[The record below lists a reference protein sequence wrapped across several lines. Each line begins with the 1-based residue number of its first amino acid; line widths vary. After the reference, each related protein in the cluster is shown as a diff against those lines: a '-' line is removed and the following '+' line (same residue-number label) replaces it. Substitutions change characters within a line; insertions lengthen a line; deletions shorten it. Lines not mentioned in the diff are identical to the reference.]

1 MAFSK
6 VQILDRLLNQIS
18 QHRHIIGVAV
28 GAGISAKYAEKGGA
42 DLLLA
47 LNSGRFRQMGVGS
60 LAGLLPFANS
70 NQMVMDFGSKEI
82 IPVVKNTPVIFGLCA
97 TDPTIELEHFIDKII
112 DHGFSGINNYPSVG
126 IIGGVLREALEEEG
140 MSFQREVEAISI
152 ASKKGLFTIAFVFT
166 VEQAQW
172 MVEAG
177 ADIITSHL
185 GFTVGGQMDIT
196 SPLNLKEAA
205 QQTRAIFAQCDKAN
219 RPIIKMIYG
228 GPIHQS
234 IDLKYMYDNS
244 GAMGYFGGSTF
255 ERIPLEKAIVEVTRE
270 FKITGQFDQDS
281 ALFNLADEMDYV
293 YFIKDYI
300 AKNYMN
306 KISFNDLA
314 LRVHLSRTYLSA
326 MFNRE
331 VGITFPEYLTQVR
344 INKAIEIM
352 RNKNIN
358 KTEIASLV
366 GFTDYAYFSKTF
378 KKHTGYSPS
387 EYLDL
392 DKNT

>member
-6 VQILDRLLNQIS
+6 VEILKRLLNQIN
-18 QHRHIIGVAV
+18 QRRHIIGVAV

-97 TDPTIELEHFIDKII
+97 TDPTIDLERFIDQII
-112 DHGFSGINNYPSVG
+112 DNGFSGINNYPSVG

-140 MSFQREVEAISI
+140 MSFQREVDAISI
-152 ASKKGLFTIAFVFT
+152 ASKKGLFTIAFVFN
-166 VEQAQW
+166 VEQAQM

-185 GFTVGGQMDIT
+185 GFTVGGQMDIS
-196 SPLNLKEAA
+196 SPFNLQEAA
-205 QQTRAIFAQCDKAN
+205 VLTREIFAQCDKAD

-306 KISFNDLA
+306 KISFNELA
-314 LRVHLSRTYLSA
+314 SRVHLSRTYLSA

-331 VGITFPEYLTQVR
+331 VGVTFPEYLTQVR

-358 KTEIASLV
+358 KTDIASLV
-366 GFTDYAYFSKTF
+366 GFSDYSYFSKIF

-387 EYLDL
+387 EYEDI

>member
-6 VQILDRLLNQIS
+6 VEILKRLLNQIN
-18 QHRHIIGVAV
+18 QRRHIIGVAV

-97 TDPTIELEHFIDKII
+97 TDPTIDLERFIDQII
-112 DHGFSGINNYPSVG
+112 DNGFSGINNYPSVG

-152 ASKKGLFTIAFVFT
+152 ASKKGLFTIAFVFN
-166 VEQAQW
+166 VEQAQM

-205 QQTRAIFAQCDKAN
+205 VLTREIFAQCDKAD

-306 KISFNDLA
+306 KISFNELA

-331 VGITFPEYLTQVR
+331 VGVTFPEYLTQVR

-358 KTEIASLV
+358 KTDIATLV
-366 GFTDYAYFSKTF
+366 GFSDYAYFSKIF

-387 EYLDL
+387 EYEDI

>member
-1 MAFSK
+1 
-6 VQILDRLLNQIS
+6 
-18 QHRHIIGVAV
+18 
-28 GAGISAKYAEKGGA
+28 
-42 DLLLA
+42 
-47 LNSGRFRQMGVGS
+47 
-60 LAGLLPFANS
+60 
-70 NQMVMDFGSKEI
+70 
-82 IPVVKNTPVIFGLCA
+82 
-97 TDPTIELEHFIDKII
+97 
-112 DHGFSGINNYPSVG
+112 
-126 IIGGVLREALEEEG
+126 
-140 MSFQREVEAISI
+140 
-152 ASKKGLFTIAFVFT
+152 
-166 VEQAQW
+166 
-172 MVEAG
+172 
-177 ADIITSHL
+177 
-185 GFTVGGQMDIT
+185 
-196 SPLNLKEAA
+196 
-205 QQTRAIFAQCDKAN
+205 
-219 RPIIKMIYG
+219 MIYG

-234 IDLKYMYDNS
+234 VDLKYMYDNS

-300 AKNYMN
+300 SKNYMN
-306 KISFNDLA
+306 KISFNELA

-331 VGITFPEYLTQVR
+331 VGVTFPEYLTQVR
-344 INKAIEIM
+344 VNKAIEIM

-366 GFTDYAYFSKTF
+366 GFTDYAYFSKVF

-387 EYLDL
+387 EYEVI

>member
-6 VQILDRLLNQIS
+6 VEILKRLLNQIN
-18 QHRHIIGVAV
+18 QRRHIIGVAV

-97 TDPTIELEHFIDKII
+97 TDPTIDLERFIDKII
-112 DHGFSGINNYPSVG
+112 ENGFSGINNYPSVG

-152 ASKKGLFTIAFVFT
+152 ASKKGLFTIAFVFNA
-166 VEQAQW
+166 EQAQM

-177 ADIITSHL
+177 ADVITSHL

-205 QQTRAIFAQCDKAN
+205 QLTRDIFAQCDKTD

-314 LRVHLSRTYLSA
+314 MRVHLSRTYLSA

-331 VGITFPEYLTQVR
+331 VGVTFPEYLTQVR

-358 KTEIASLV
+358 KTEIATLV
-366 GFTDYAYFSKTF
+366 GFSDYAYFSKIF

-387 EYLDL
+387 EYDDI

>member
-6 VQILDRLLNQIS
+6 AQILDRLLNQIS

-70 NQMVMDFGSKEI
+70 NKMVMEFGLKEI

-97 TDPTIELEHFIDKII
+97 TDPTIDLEHFIDEII
-112 DHGFSGINNYPSVG
+112 ENGFSGINNYPSVG
-126 IIGGVLREALEEEG
+126 IIGGLLREALEEEG
-140 MSFQREVEAISI
+140 MSFQREVEAN
-152 ASKKGLFTIAFVFT
+152 
-166 VEQAQW
+166 VEQAQM

-205 QQTRAIFAQCDKAN
+205 QLTRAIFAQCDKAN

-306 KISFNDLA
+306 KISFNQLA
-314 LRVHLSRTYLSA
+314 SRVHLSRTYLSA

-331 VGITFPEYLTQVR
+331 VGVTFPEYLTQVR
-344 INKAIEIM
+344 VNKAIEIM

-358 KTEIASLV
+358 KAEIATLV
-366 GFTDYAYFSKTF
+366 GFSDYAYFSKIF

-387 EYLDL
+387 EYDEI

>member
-6 VQILDRLLNQIS
+6 VEILKRLLNQIN
-18 QHRHIIGVAV
+18 QRRHIIGVAV

-97 TDPTIELEHFIDKII
+97 TDPTIDLERFIDQII
-112 DHGFSGINNYPSVG
+112 VNGFSGINNYPSVG

-140 MSFQREVEAISI
+140 MSFQREVDAISI
-152 ASKKGLFTIAFVFT
+152 ASKKGLFTIAFVFN
-166 VEQAQW
+166 VEQAQM

-205 QQTRAIFAQCDKAN
+205 VLTREIFAQCDKAD

-306 KISFNDLA
+306 KISFNELA

-331 VGITFPEYLTQVR
+331 VGVTFPEYLTQVR

-358 KTEIASLV
+358 KTDIATLV
-366 GFTDYAYFSKTF
+366 GFSDYAYFSKIF

-387 EYLDL
+387 EYEDI